1 VEPTQSNPQQLDRD
15 RQEQSGQERFRD
27 LSPDVKRSIRGGI
40 FSLLVDSYDIYL
52 PALVLPAAMA
62 YFEPATLSPSIR
74 VTLITITFA
83 VTLLARPIGGP
94 LFGNLSDT
102 IGRRRTT
109 LITTAGFTVVTL
121 LIGLLPGY
129 ATWGY
134 GSIGALIFL
143 RLIGGVFLG
152 GGYAGPVP
160 LAMERSPAH
169 LRGLI
174 GGLIAAGAPLAIIF
188 INIVELFGLHNMQ
201 RAAFIQ
207 WGWRIPFFFGGLLG
221 VAYFI
226 YYSRVPEL
234 STGARPQRGA
244 KPKQPLMQLLSRGNL
259 GGLLQAFLLMTG
271 MWFAAQIVLSFLP
284 SLLIGVLHQPAT
296 DVSTLEVVVN
306 VLAVGGMVAYAV
318 ISQRIGRRRTLI
330 ASGLSVAIGAT
341 ASFILMVHFAE
352 ARSSFIVVAVF
363 GSIAF
368 LLANAPLGCIVV
380 YLNERF
386 GTGVRASGYSTAYT
400 VALILPGLY
409 SFWLLA
415 LRGLVP
421 FQYTGAI
428 LIALGGLLFALGSY
442 LGPETRSTTLVSETT
457 GGDSVG
463 EGGLEVEPVAG

>member
-1 VEPTQSNPQQLDRD
+1 MQSDPQQLDRD
-15 RQEQSGQERFRD
+15 HTAPADQERFRD
-27 LSPDVKRSIRGGI
+27 LNPDVKRSIKGGI

-52 PALVLPAAMA
+52 PALVLPAAMS
-62 YFEPATLSPSIR
+62 YFLPSTLSPEIR

-94 LFGNLSDT
+94 LFGNLSDKV
-102 IGRRRTT
+102 GRRRIT
-109 LITTAGFTVVTL
+109 LLTTAGFTVVTL

-129 ATWGY
+129 STWGY
-134 GSIGALIFL
+134 GSIGALIAL
-143 RLIGGVFLG
+143 RLIGGIFLG

-160 LAMERSPAH
+160 LAMERSPRH

-174 GGLIAAGAPLAIIF
+174 GGLVAAGAPVAVIF
-188 INIVELFGLHNMQ
+188 INLVELLGLHNMP
-201 RAAFIQ
+201 RAAFVQ
-207 WGWRIPFFFGGLLG
+207 WGWRLPFFFGAVLG
-221 VAYFI
+221 VAYLI

-234 STGARPQRGA
+234 SPERTEQPQA
-244 KPKQPLMQLLSRGNL
+244 KRKQPLMQLLSRGSI

-296 DVSTLEVVVN
+296 SVSTLEVVVN
-306 VLAVGGMVAYAV
+306 VFAVAGMVGYAV

-330 ASGLSVAIGAT
+330 ASGASVAVGAT
-341 ASFILMVHFAE
+341 ISFILMVHFAQ
-352 ARSSFIVVAVF
+352 ARASFIVVAVF
-363 GSIAF
+363 ACIAF
-368 LLANAPLGCIVV
+368 LLANAPLGTIVA

-421 FQYTGAI
+421 FEYTGAI
-428 LIALGGLLFALGSY
+428 LIALGGILFTLGSY
-442 LGPETRSTTLVSETT
+442 LGPETKSAVLVKET
-457 GGDSVG
+457 GSKDSVG
-463 EGGLEVEPVAG
+463 EGGVVEPVAS